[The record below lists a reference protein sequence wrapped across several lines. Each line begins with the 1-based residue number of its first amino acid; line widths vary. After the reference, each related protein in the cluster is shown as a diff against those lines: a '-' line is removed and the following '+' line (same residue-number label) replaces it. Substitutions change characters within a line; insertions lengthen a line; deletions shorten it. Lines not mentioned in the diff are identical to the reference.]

1 MSRTLW
7 SCGLIRHN
15 RKVEGSN
22 LIAVKNLFQ
31 FKSTKI
37 SLRKS
42 EQKKKGTETWKAL
55 NNDKI
60 NPINSLKIKQK
71 EGDRMSRSATNGN
84 LMELGTSN
92 MAKQTFINDSAR
104 VWNRAPQTIKNC
116 TSLYSAKKE
125 IKKFVKTLPV

>member
-1 MSRTLW
+1 MLSINQINAQIKL
-7 SCGLIRHN
+7 
-15 RKVEGSN
+15 
-22 LIAVKNLFQ
+22 
-31 FKSTKI
+31 
-37 SLRKS
+37 
-42 EQKKKGTETWKAL
+42 TEAWKAL
-55 NNDKI
+55 NNDKV
-60 NPINSLKIKQK
+60 NPINSLNIKQN

-84 LMELGTSN
+84 LMEQGTSN